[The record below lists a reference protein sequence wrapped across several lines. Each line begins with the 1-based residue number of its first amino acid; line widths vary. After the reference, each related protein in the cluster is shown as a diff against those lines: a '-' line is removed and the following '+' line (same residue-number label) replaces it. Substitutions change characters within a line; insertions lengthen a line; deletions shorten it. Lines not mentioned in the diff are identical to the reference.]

1 MKTLQKKMF
10 MIYIH
15 TLFFL
20 MFLQLLHV
28 VVRFEVKQGRYERQ
42 KKFILGQINILAI
55 RIHSF

>member
-15 TLFFL
+15 THFFL

-28 VVRFEVKQGRYERQ
+28 VLQFEVKQGRYERQ
-42 KKFILGQINILAI
+42 KKFTLGQINILAI
-55 RIHSF
+55 KIHSF